1 MEGRNDMT
9 DWTSLNYVVV
19 DVEGNG
25 YQPPDLV
32 ELAIVRITGGVIGEL
47 SSWLVRPLTRIKPM
61 AESIHGI
68 TNEQVAGLPL
78 FQSIEGDV
86 LRSLKADALVAHN
99 AHVDVGVLQR
109 KLGDWVCPEVFDT
122 LKLARRLIPGLPSY
136 RLGSLVEE
144 FNLAE
149 SMPSDLKPHRATYD
163 ALMAARLFI
172 YMAAQLGSGPLSLEV
187 LRDQPPRGGT
197 HEAAALF

>member
-1 MEGRNDMT
+1 MRDPNRSGDK
-9 DWTSLNYVVV
+9 
-19 DVEGNG
+19 
-25 YQPPDLV
+25 PPDQV
-32 ELAIVRITGGVIGEL
+32 ETRT
-47 SSWLVRPLTRIKPM
+47 PLPRTQP
-61 AESIHGI
+61 
-68 TNEQVAGLPL
+68 
-78 FQSIEGDV
+78 
-86 LRSLKADALVAHN
+86 
-99 AHVDVGVLQR
+99 
-109 KLGDWVCPEVFDT
+109 
-122 LKLARRLIPGLPSY
+122 LARRLIPGLPSY

-149 SMPSDLKPHRATYD
+149 GMPSDLKPHRATYD

>member
-1 MEGRNDMT
+1 MT

-25 YQPPDLV
+25 YHPPDLV
-32 ELAIVRITGGVIGEL
+32 ELAIVRVVGGVVGEL

-78 FQSIEGDV
+78 FESVEGDV
-86 LRSLKADALVAHN
+86 LRSLEADALVAHN

-109 KLGDWVCPEVFDT
+109 KLGDWECPEVFDT

-144 FNLAE
+144 FHLAE
-149 SMPSDLKPHRATYD
+149 GMLPDLKPHRATYD

-172 YMAAQLGSGPLSLEV
+172 HMASRLGGGPLSLEE
-187 LRDQPPRGGT
+187 LRERPSRGGKR
-197 HEAAALF
+197 EAEALF